1 MFRLISTLAL
11 VSLVTMLTGCALEH
25 TSLESKALASIPDKS
40 SKILVGKA
48 SREAVHGELGKPLYS
63 SKYWGFDLFRDEA
76 SQSQTAYAITPWPIP
91 FAHLTDDLRRYTL
104 ITYDASNHVSSLKS
118 DIFRK
123 VPNWRSGSPIQNDYL
138 SLRISGDGVTLLL
151 DRGVSGENLLVA
163 GVNRDAYFKR
173 LGTSPTCT
181 MVVGAGSR
189 SFSRGLGIKLSVDGG
204 KRLSLLMHIPENHGD
219 ETLVAIKLAAGDHDL
234 VFSSKYVDGNTIQK
248 LACQPGDV
256 KYLQVGTTGTAKD
269 KTIAWEVDQWDAMPS
284 DFVERPLVLVYDGE
298 WQVEVEP
305 YE

>member
-1 MFRLISTLAL
+1 MFRLISILAL
-11 VSLVTMLTGCALEH
+11 VSLVTMFTGCAFEH

-48 SREAVHGELGKPLYS
+48 SREAVHGELRKPLYS

-76 SQSQTAYAITPWPIP
+76 SQSQTVYAITPWPIP

-104 ITYDASNHVSSLKS
+104 ITYDASNHVRSLKS

-123 VPNWRSGSPIQNDYL
+123 VPNWRSVSPIQNDYL
-138 SLRISGDGVTLLL
+138 SLRISGDGLTLLL

-189 SFSRGLGIKLSVDGG
+189 GLGIKLSVDGG
-204 KRLSLLMHIPENHGD
+204 KGLSLPTRIPEYQGV
-219 ETLVAIKLAAGDHDL
+219 ETLVAIKLAPDDHDL
-234 VFSSKYVDGNTIQK
+234 VFSSKYIDGNTIRK

-256 KYLQVGTTGTAKD
+256 KYLQVDITGTAKD
-269 KTIAWEVDQWDAMPS
+269 KTIAWQVDQWDAMPS

-305 YE
+305 YK

>member
-11 VSLVTMLTGCALEH
+11 VSLVTMFTGCAFEN

-40 SKILVGKA
+40 SQILVGKA

-63 SKYWGFDLFRDEA
+63 STYWGFDLFLDEA
-76 SQSQTAYAITPWPIP
+76 SQSQTTYAITPWPIP

-123 VPNWRSGSPIQNDYL
+123 VPNWRRPIQKDYL

-173 LGTSPTCT
+173 LGTSPACT

-204 KRLSLLMHIPENHGD
+204 KGFSLLMHIPENYGD

-234 VFSSKYVDGNTIQK
+234 VFSSEYIDANTIQK

-256 KYLQVGTTGTAKD
+256 KYLQVGITGTAKD
-269 KTIAWEVDQWDAMPS
+269 KTSAWQVDQRDAMPS

-298 WQVEVEP
+298 WQVELEP
-305 YE
+305 YK

>member
-1 MFRLISTLAL
+1 MFRLISTLTL
-11 VSLVTMLTGCALEH
+11 VSLVTMSTGCALEH

-63 SKYWGFDLFRDEA
+63 SSYWGFDLFRDEA
-76 SQSQTAYAITPWPIP
+76 SQSQTVYAITPWPIP

-104 ITYDASNHVSSLKS
+104 ITYDASNHVGSLKS

-123 VPNWRSGSPIQNDYL
+123 VPNWRSVSPIQNDYL

-163 GVNRDAYFKR
+163 GVSRDAYFKR

-189 SFSRGLGIKLSVDGG
+189 GLGIKLSVDGG
-204 KRLSLLMHIPENHGD
+204 KGLLLPTRIPEYQGV

-234 VFSSKYVDGNTIQK
+234 VFSSKYIDGNTIQK

-256 KYLQVGTTGTAKD
+256 KYLQVDITGTVKD
-269 KTIAWEVDQWDAMPS
+269 KTIAWQVDQWDAMPS
-284 DFVERPLVLVYDGE
+284 GFLDRPLVLVYDGE

-305 YE
+305 